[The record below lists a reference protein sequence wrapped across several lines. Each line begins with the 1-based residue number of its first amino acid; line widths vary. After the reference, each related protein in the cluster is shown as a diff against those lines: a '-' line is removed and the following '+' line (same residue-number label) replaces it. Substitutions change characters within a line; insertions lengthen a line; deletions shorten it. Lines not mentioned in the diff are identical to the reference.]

1 VGKAELIN
9 MGKDEQDVA
18 KTSGLAMSLDSEAAE
33 QSADDSDEND
43 VEARLLATRKE
54 FEEEREKKT
63 EEKKDLYLQVS
74 FMLFELPCLSLVDV
88 RAMIECCLVSV
99 ALAAML
105 YLLSQYCFI
114 YFKQVAV
121 LQQYLASILL
131 HCADLTRLTVP
142 PTSRWMVIFSAR
154 QRTTTCHGFKPTWKH
169 RCVLVRVYL
178 SVFVCNHSINLGA
191 LR

>member
-63 EEKKDLYLQVS
+63 EEKKDLYLQ
-74 FMLFELPCLSLVDV
+74 SLDGNF
-88 RAMIECCLVSV
+88 
-99 ALAAML
+99 
-105 YLLSQYCFI
+105 Q
-114 YFKQVAV
+114 
-121 LQQYLASILL
+121 
-131 HCADLTRLTVP
+131 
-142 PTSRWMVIFSAR
+142 R
-154 QRTTTCHGFKPTWKH
+154 QTTHN
-169 RCVLVRVYL
+169 YL
-178 SVFVCNHSINLGA
+178 SWIQADMETQESRRRRDDDFGETDDEAGGVREDGYVKKSPSKNTFKFFSLMPETLVAKATGKTEKVATWWDKLFGRRAVRKMRDSTWLDG
-191 LR
+191 LK